1 MILGKGSETPNQ
13 PVKVTLQ
20 QNGRVLEE
28 TYVDS
33 QGNFAFLE
41 LNEGDYQ
48 VTIESPGYKTYE
60 HDASLRYPAH
70 SDESFTAYLTPLEP
84 ISEESS
90 REFRWSMAFEHPEA
104 FQEIAPRIEIES
116 LEGKIQL
123 FMGVPANQVS
133 FRKSKSEYY
142 AEILFGGQIYQ
153 EDGEPLSNELPI
165 NRGFRVT
172 LTEKEFLEL
181 GTRQMAARAEVQL
194 APGNYRLVLLVEDGF
209 AGTLG
214 STVQEFVIP

>member
-1 MILGKGSETPNQ
+1 MILGKGSEAQNQ

-28 TYVDS
+28 TYADN
-33 QGNFAFLE
+33 QGNFSFLQ

-48 VTIESPGYKTYE
+48 VTIESPGYKTYK

-70 SDESFTAYLTPLEP
+70 SDESFTAYLTPIEI

-90 REFRWSMAFEHPEA
+90 REFRWSMAFEHPET
-104 FQEIAPRIEIES
+104 FQEITPVIEIEI
-116 LEGKIQL
+116 LKGKIKV
-123 FMGVPANQVS
+123 FMGAPANEIS
-133 FRKSKSEYY
+133 FRKRGNEYH

-165 NRGFRVT
+165 NRGFRIT

-194 APGNYRLVLLVEDGF
+194 APGKYQLVLLVEDGF
-209 AGTLG
+209 LGTLG
-214 STVQEFVIP
+214 STVQEFVIQ